1 MSDPGFR
8 ERHLT
13 ARSLVPAN
21 NTPEQFAEE
30 IKRDRAAAERVVKE
44 AGLTPQ

>member
-1 MSDPGFR
+1 MA
-8 ERHLT
+8 RHLT
-13 ARSLVPAN
+13 ARSLVPAV

-30 IKRDRAAAERVVKE
+30 IKKDRAMAERVVKE